1 MDTTYVG
8 KAFRGM
14 LSYLADNDIRNK
26 KALFVHTGGG
36 PLFFDGLDK
45 GVLFADDSDENAAYA
60 AKQEEI

>member
-1 MDTTYVG
+1 
-8 KAFRGM
+8 M
-14 LSYLADNDIRNK
+14 LAYLADNDIRNK